1 MKKIISVVL
10 VLVMVLAV
18 SVNAFAATKEQVM
31 DALSKPVIT
40 KYWEK
45 RSIPAEY
52 LNAAEKHLDK
62 ANFTADE
69 LDVILGYIEEGRRL
83 LAEEYGE
90 VYWKRLT
97 TAEQKTMMDLVNKAA
112 KAAKVEVSVKDN
124 SISFKSLLTED
135 TVGGTVS
142 KPIQNTGADVTALA
156 VAASALVLA
165 AVAGT
170 VVAKK
175 NGLGK

>member
-10 VLVMVLAV
+10 VLVIVLACSV
-18 SVNAFAATKEQVM
+18 SAFAATKEQVM
-31 DALSKPVIT
+31 NALSKPVIT
-40 KYWEK
+40 EYWET
-45 RSIPAEY
+45 RAIPAEY

-62 ANFTADE
+62 ANFTAAE
-69 LDVILGYIEEGRRL
+69 LDTILGYINEGRYL
-83 LAEEYGE
+83 LEKEYGE
-90 VYWKRLT
+90 VYWSNLT
-97 TAEQKTMMDLVNKAA
+97 TAEQNKMLNLAKKAA
-112 KAAKVEVSVKDN
+112 SAAKVELTIKDGK
-124 SISFKSLLTED
+124 ISFKSLLTNE

>member
-10 VLVMVLAV
+10 VLVMVLVCSV
-18 SVNAFAATKEQVM
+18 SAFAATKEQVM
-31 DALSKPVIT
+31 NALSKPVIT
-40 KYWEK
+40 EYWDV

-62 ANFTADE
+62 ANFTSAE
-69 LDVILGYIEEGRRL
+69 LDVILGYINEGRYL
-83 LAEEYGE
+83 LEVEYGE
-90 VYWKRLT
+90 LSFKKLT
-97 TAEQKTMMDLVNKAA
+97 TAQQNKMLDLAKKAA
-112 KAAKVEVSVKDN
+112 KAAKVELTIKDN
-124 SISFKSLLTED
+124 KISFKSLLTDE
-135 TVGGTVS
+135 TVGSTVS

>member
-10 VLVMVLAV
+10 VLVIVLACSV
-18 SVNAFAATKEQVM
+18 SAFAATNEQVM
-31 DALSKPVIT
+31 NALSKPVIT
-40 KYWEK
+40 EYWET
-45 RSIPAEY
+45 RAIPAEY

-69 LDVILGYIEEGRRL
+69 LDTILGYINEGRYL
-83 LAEEYGE
+83 LEKEYGE
-90 VYWKRLT
+90 VYWSKLT
-97 TAEQKTMMDLVNKAA
+97 TAEQNKMLDLAQKAA
-112 KAAKVEVSVKDN
+112 KAAKVELIIKDGK
-124 SISFKSLLTED
+124 ITFRSLLTDEI
-135 TVGGTVS
+135 VGGTVS

>member
-10 VLVMVLAV
+10 VLVIVLACSV
-18 SVNAFAATKEQVM
+18 SAFAATKEQVM
-31 DALSKPVIT
+31 NALSKPVIT
-40 KYWEK
+40 EYWET
-45 RSIPAEY
+45 RAIPAEY

-62 ANFTADE
+62 ANFTAAE
-69 LDVILGYIEEGRRL
+69 LDTILGYINEGRYL
-83 LAEEYGE
+83 LEKEYGE
-90 VYWKRLT
+90 VYWSNLT
-97 TAEQKTMMDLVNKAA
+97 TTEQNKMLNLAKKAA
-112 KAAKVEVSVKDN
+112 SAAKVELTIKDGK
-124 SISFKSLLTED
+124 ISFKSLLTNE

>member
-10 VLVMVLAV
+10 VLVMVLVCSV
-18 SVNAFAATKEQVM
+18 SAFAATKEQVM
-31 DALSKPVIT
+31 NALSKPVIT
-40 KYWEK
+40 EYWDV

-62 ANFTADE
+62 ANFSSAE
-69 LDVILGYIEEGRRL
+69 LDVILGYIEEGRYL

-90 VYWKRLT
+90 VYWSRLT
-97 TAEQKTMMDLVNKAA
+97 TAEQNKMLDLVKKAA
-112 KAAKVEVSVKDN
+112 SAAKVEVTIKDGK
-124 SISFKSLLTED
+124 ISFKSLLTDE
-135 TVGGTVS
+135 TVGTTTS

>member
-10 VLVMVLAV
+10 VLVMVLICSV
-18 SVNAFAATKEQVM
+18 SAFAATKEQVM
-31 DALSKPVIT
+31 NALSKPVIT
-40 KYWEK
+40 EYWDV

-62 ANFTADE
+62 ANFTSAE
-69 LDVILGYIEEGRRL
+69 LDVILGYINEGRYL
-83 LAEEYGE
+83 LEVEYGE
-90 VYWKRLT
+90 LSFKKLT
-97 TAEQKTMMDLVNKAA
+97 TAQQNKMLDLAKKAA
-112 KAAKVEVSVKDN
+112 KAAKVELTIKDN
-124 SISFKSLLTED
+124 KISFKSLLTDE

>member
-10 VLVMVLAV
+10 VLVIVLACSV
-18 SVNAFAATKEQVM
+18 SAFAATKEQVM
-31 DALSKPVIT
+31 NALSKPVIT
-40 KYWEK
+40 EYWDT
-45 RSIPAEY
+45 RTIPAEY

-62 ANFTADE
+62 ANFTAAE
-69 LDVILGYIEEGRRL
+69 LDVILGYINEGRYL
-83 LAEEYGE
+83 LEEEYGE
-90 VYWKRLT
+90 VYFKKLT
-97 TAEQKTMMDLVNKAA
+97 PAQQTKMLDLVYKAA
-112 KAAKVEVSVKDN
+112 DAAKVEVTIKDN
-124 SISFKSLLTED
+124 KVSFRSLLTDE

>member
-10 VLVMVLAV
+10 VLVMVLICSV
-18 SVNAFAATKEQVM
+18 SAFAATKEQVM
-31 DALSKPVIT
+31 NALSKPVIT
-40 KYWEK
+40 EYWDV

-62 ANFTADE
+62 ANFTSAE
-69 LDVILGYIEEGRRL
+69 LDVILGYIEEGRYL

-90 VYWKRLT
+90 VAWSRLT
-97 TAEQKTMMDLVNKAA
+97 AAEQKTMLDLAKKAA
-112 KAAKVEVSVKDN
+112 KAAKVELTIKDN
-124 SISFKSLLTED
+124 KISFKSLLTDE

>member
-1 MKKIISVVL
+1 MKKIISVAL
-10 VLVMVLAV
+10 VLVMVLVCSV
-18 SVNAFAATKEQVM
+18 SAFAATKEQVM
-31 DALSKPVIT
+31 NALSKPVIT
-40 KYWEK
+40 EYWDT
-45 RSIPAEY
+45 RTIPAEY

-62 ANFTADE
+62 ANFTAAE
-69 LDVILGYIEEGRRL
+69 LDEILAYINEGRFL
-83 LAEEYGE
+83 LEEEYGE
-90 VYWKRLT
+90 VYFKKLT
-97 TAEQKTMMDLVNKAA
+97 PAQQTKMLDLVKKAA
-112 KAAKVEVSVKDN
+112 KAAKVEVTIKDN
-124 SISFKSLLTED
+124 KVSFKSLLTDE

>member
-10 VLVMVLAV
+10 VLVMVLVCSV
-18 SVNAFAATKEQVM
+18 SAFAATKEQVM
-31 DALSKPVIT
+31 NALSKPVIT
-40 KYWEK
+40 EYWDV

-62 ANFTADE
+62 ANFTSAE
-69 LDVILGYIEEGRRL
+69 LDVILGYIEEGRYL

-90 VYWKRLT
+90 VYWSRLT
-97 TAEQKTMMDLVNKAA
+97 KAEQDKMLDLVNKAA
-112 KAAKVEVSVKDN
+112 KAAKVEVTIKDN
-124 SISFKSLLTED
+124 KISFKSLLTDE
-135 TVGGTVS
+135 TVGSSVS

-170 VVAKK
+170 VASRK
-175 NGLGK
+175 LGK